1 MTLIS
6 KTVIV
11 FMGNCQ
17 IESLQDLLAKNDNTI
32 TQMNKRIQWAEEV
45 MEKMKMELVNSRR
58 DAEEKSQIHLSKIQ
72 DLQRDLSQYQL

>member
-1 MTLIS
+1 MLSTIY
-6 KTVIV
+6 
-11 FMGNCQ
+11 Q
-17 IESLQDLLAKNDNTI
+17 IESLQELLAKNDNTI

>member
-1 MTLIS
+1 MD
-6 KTVIV
+6 
-11 FMGNCQ
+11 NCQ

-45 MEKMKMELVNSRR
+45 MEKMKTELVNSRR

>member
-1 MTLIS
+1 
-6 KTVIV
+6 
-11 FMGNCQ
+11 MGNCQ